1 MNKTYVTSMKDDQ
14 NKWYIVDAY
23 NKNLGRLSTEVATIL
38 RGKNRTNYMPHIINN
53 AYVIVINAENI
64 TITGKKDKQKLYK
77 RHSGYPGGLKVEN
90 FTTLQNRLPERI
102 IEKSIKGMLPKNSLG
117 KQLFNRLKVYRSKT
131 HPHSAQ
137 QPEQI
142 FSEII

>member
-1 MNKTYVTSMKDDQ
+1 MNKTYITSIKDNQ

-38 RGKNRTNYMPHIINN
+38 RGKNKTNYMPHIINN

-64 TITGKKDKQKLYK
+64 IITGKKDKQKLYK

-142 FSEII
+142 LVK

>member
-1 MNKTYVTSMKDDQ
+1 MNKTYVTSIKDDQ

-38 RGKNRTNYMPHIINN
+38 RGKNKTNYMPHIINN
-53 AYVIVINAENI
+53 AYVIVINAEHI
-64 TITGKKDKQKLYK
+64 IITGKKEKQKLYK

-117 KQLFNRLKVYRSKT
+117 KQLFNKLKVYRSKT

-142 FSEII
+142 LVK

>member
-1 MNKTYVTSMKDDQ
+1 MNKTYITSIKDNQ
-14 NKWYIVDAY
+14 SKWYIVDAY

-38 RGKNRTNYMPHIINN
+38 RGKNKTNYMPHIINN

-64 TITGKKDKQKLYK
+64 IITGKKDKQKLYK

-117 KQLFNRLKVYRSKT
+117 KQLFNRLKVYKSKT

-142 FSEII
+142 LVK